1 VGPQG
6 PQGAQGNDG
15 AQGIPGNTGLQGE
28 TGPIGPTGLQGPT
41 GAQGIQGVTGPT
53 GRTGPTGPT
62 GAQGLQGITGP
73 TGATGAQGITGA
85 TGLLTA
91 GAAAGN
97 TPYWDGNQW
106 IVNSTNIYNNGGNIG
121 VGTTSPVAEFE
132 LRKDVINAQGPVLAI
147 SNYAGNAGSASAI
160 DFYTYNSAVGPA
172 ENRIQV
178 VDDGNYSAHMLFF
191 TKQPGDGA
199 NTLQERMRIESNGN
213 IGIGV
218 NIPTASLHTAGSVR
232 FEDLTNGYLTV
243 DANGNVGVNT
253 APTGPTG
260 PTGAQ
265 GVQGITGAQGNTGP
279 TGAQGATG
287 VTGAQGIQGIT
298 GPQGNTGPTGAT
310 GSTGATGATGLLSAG
325 SVAGNTPYWN
335 GSAWEVSSNNIHN
348 NGGNVGIGTTTPSYK
363 LDVNGTTRTTSLITT
378 NFQMANGAASTY
390 ILTSDG
396 SGNGTWQPR
405 PASPL
410 AGLTNGL
417 VAMDGS
423 GNVVSSA
430 RTITGTTN
438 QIDVT
443 NGNGVSG
450 NPTVAMNV
458 TYAEV
463 LKAQAN
469 VSGGGNITYNSSGE
483 LRWATRFIVIANG
496 RGGHFGTNG
505 YFDIEI
511 PSVGTIITGAG
522 GAGNTTVT
530 AGGIPLGG
538 WQALYYIL
546 PVGNNN
552 ASLPSNFRVVQH
564 TSSLTIPENW
574 LLLAVRNG
582 DDNTLRLG
590 TGLTLQLGQTWV
602 SGSGTAGFGSGTFI
616 NNSTTQQSSA
626 NFNISGNGVIGTNL
640 SVGTA
645 SADARLLVTDGSNPG
660 VYDDTK
666 ELYGLSNNGTG
677 QSYDGGFEFRHNSN
691 SQGIGLGF
699 NTIYATGY
707 DANQSLNLI
716 ARGNSHLT
724 LQAYGS
730 VTGNVGIGTTG
741 PAYKLDVSGTTR
753 ITGAFFANST
763 ASVNGNTTIGGSAAD
778 ARLFVTDGSDPGT
791 YDDNKELYALS
802 NNGTGQSYDG
812 GFEFRHSSN
821 SQGIGMGYNT
831 IYATGYNTD
840 QELNII
846 AKGASHLTLQAHGG
860 VTGNVGIGT
869 SGPAYKL
876 DVNGTGRV
884 SGAFYA
890 NNNATVGGSMA
901 VGGAVADARMLVT
914 NGSTPGVYD
923 DTRELYVLTDNGT
936 GQSYDGGVEF
946 RHGSNSQ
953 GIGFGYNTIYAT
965 GYNTNQDL
973 NIIAKGSSHLTL
985 QAYGSVTGNVGIAT
999 TNPGYKLDV
1008 NGTAR
1013 FSGNTIIGSDLTI
1026 NGNLGLG
1033 VTPTQKLDVNGAG
1046 LFRNGSVGNQII
1058 FGYNGNAQYQHAVK
1072 TRHNSGGQQG
1082 NAIDFYVWDQT
1093 TDAIGTVGTKHV
1105 MTLDGNGNVG
1115 VGTTTPT
1122 SKLHV
1127 VGTANVT
1134 TNLTV
1139 GGTIAVTGTGT
1150 ITGNVG
1156 IGTAAGTNK
1165 LDVNGSLALRNGS
1178 AGNQV
1183 VLSYNGTLD
1192 YAHAI
1197 KTRHNSGGQQG
1208 NAIDFYVW
1216 NQGTD
1221 AAATV
1226 GTRHIM
1232 TLDGNGNVGIG
1243 VTNPGSKLEVSGS
1256 LKTTTFQMTSGA
1268 ASNYVLTSDGSGNAS
1283 WQAPSS
1289 VWATNSTHIYN
1300 TNTGNVG
1307 IGTNSPSEKLFIN
1320 SGSIGMVHGGSYGNR
1335 DDKWLSVGVP
1345 PTISSY
1351 PLGQTNT
1358 NLYGL
1363 TVLNESDGLFV
1374 GLRDYGTNRK
1384 DALIA
1389 FGDDTED
1396 LLRFQFGSS
1405 DKIAIN
1411 YQGYMGFGNTAPK
1424 AMIHVT
1430 SGDVY
1435 IENTGRGV
1443 IMKSPNGSCWR
1454 MTVTNAGTAQFDAIS
1469 CP

>member
-1 VGPQG
+1 
-6 PQGAQGNDG
+6 
-15 AQGIPGNTGLQGE
+15 
-28 TGPIGPTGLQGPT
+28 
-41 GAQGIQGVTGPT
+41 
-53 GRTGPTGPT
+53 
-62 GAQGLQGITGP
+62 
-73 TGATGAQGITGA
+73 
-85 TGLLTA
+85 
-91 GAAAGN
+91 
-97 TPYWDGNQW
+97 
-106 IVNSTNIYNNGGNIG
+106 
-121 VGTTSPVAEFE
+121 
-132 LRKDVINAQGPVLAI
+132 
-147 SNYAGNAGSASAI
+147 
-160 DFYTYNSAVGPA
+160 
-172 ENRIQV
+172 
-178 VDDGNYSAHMLFF
+178 
-191 TKQPGDGA
+191 
-199 NTLQERMRIESNGN
+199 
-213 IGIGV
+213 
-218 NIPTASLHTAGSVR
+218 
-232 FEDLTNGYLTV
+232 
-243 DANGNVGVNT
+243 
-253 APTGPTG
+253 
-260 PTGAQ
+260 
-265 GVQGITGAQGNTGP
+265 
-279 TGAQGATG
+279 
-287 VTGAQGIQGIT
+287 
-298 GPQGNTGPTGAT
+298 
-310 GSTGATGATGLLSAG
+310 
-325 SVAGNTPYWN
+325 AGNTPYWN
-335 GSAWEVSSNNIHN
+335 GSAWVVNSSNIYN
-348 NGGNVGIGTTTPSYK
+348 NGANVGIGETSPVDKLVVSGNIGQLIAAPYGTVGGQWSTYGNLSGFLSAGDYYGTAYSWTTDGFFVGLKDYGNNRKDAVLNWGDDAPESLRFQFLGTDLMLINSSGNVGIGTTSPSAK
-363 LDVNGTTRTTSLITT
+363 LDVNGTTRTT
-378 NFQMANGAASTY
+378 NFQMTNGAVNNY

-396 SGNGTWQPR
+396 SGNATWQPK

-417 VAMDGS
+417 VAIDGG
-423 GNVVSSA
+423 GNVVSTA

-450 NPTVAMNV
+450 NPTIAVNAA
-458 TYAEV
+458 YAEA
-463 LKAQAN
+463 LKAQTN
-469 VSGGGNITYNSSGE
+469 VTGGGNITYNSSGE
-483 LRWATRFIVIANG
+483 LRWSNRFIVISNG
-496 RGGHFGTNG
+496 RGGHFANNG

-511 PSVGTIITGAG
+511 PAVNTVITGAG
-522 GAGNTTVT
+522 GAANTTVT

-564 TSSLTIPENW
+564 TGSLTIPENW
-574 LLLAVRNG
+574 LLLALRSG
-582 DDNTLRLG
+582 DDNSLRLG
-590 TGLTLQLGQTWV
+590 TGITLKLGQTWV
-602 SGSGTAGFGSGTFI
+602 SGGGTAQDGGNGVIQNT
-616 NNSTTQQSSA
+616 TTQQSSA
-626 NFNISGNGVIGTNL
+626 NFNISGNGVVGTNL

-645 SADARLLVTDGSNPG
+645 TADARLLVTDGSNPG

-666 ELYGLSNNGTG
+666 EI
-677 QSYDGGFEFRHNSN
+677 F
-691 SQGIGLGF
+691 
-699 NTIYATGY
+699 
-707 DANQSLNLI
+707 
-716 ARGNSHLT
+716 
-724 LQAYGS
+724 
-730 VTGNVGIGTTG
+730 
-741 PAYKLDVSGTTR
+741 
-753 ITGAFFANST
+753 
-763 ASVNGNTTIGGSAAD
+763 
-778 ARLFVTDGSDPGT
+778 
-791 YDDNKELYALS
+791 ALS

-821 SQGIGMGYNT
+821 SQGIGLGYNT

-840 QELNII
+840 QDLNLI
-846 AKGASHLTLQAHGG
+846 AKGNSPLTLQAYGG
-860 VTGNVGIGT
+860 ATGNVGIGI
-869 SGPAYKL
+869 GNPGYKL
-876 DVNGTGRV
+876 EVNGTARMA
-884 SGAFYA
+884 GAFTA
-890 NNNATVGGSMA
+890 SSTASIGGNTTI
-901 VGGAVADARMLVT
+901 GGTTADARLLVQQG
-914 NGSTPGVYD
+914 GSPGTYED
-923 DTRELYVLTDNGT
+923 NKELYVMSDNGT

-946 RHGSNSQ
+946 RHSGHSQ

-965 GYNTNQDL
+965 GYNANQDL
-973 NIIAKGSSHLTL
+973 NLIAKGSSHLTL
-985 QAYGSVTGNVGIAT
+985 QAYGGATGNVGIAT
-999 TNPGYKLDV
+999 GSPAYKLDV

-1013 FSGNTIIGSDLTI
+1013 FSGSTIIGSDLTI

-1046 LFRNGSVGNQII
+1046 LFRNGSIGNQII
-1058 FGYNGNAQYQHAVK
+1058 FGYGGNAQYQHAIK

-1082 NAIDFYVWDQT
+1082 NAIDFYAWDQT

-1105 MTLDGNGNVG
+1105 LTLDGNGNVG
-1115 VGTTTPT
+1115 VGTTAPT

-1139 GGTIAVTGTGT
+1139 GGTLAVTGTSSL
-1150 ITGNVG
+1150 TGNVG

-1165 LDVNGSLALRNGS
+1165 LDVNGGLAVRNGS
-1178 AGNQV
+1178 VGNQF

-1192 YAHAI
+1192 YAHAV

-1221 AAATV
+1221 AVSTV
-1226 GTRHIM
+1226 GTKHVM

-1283 WQAPSS
+1283 WQAPGG

-1307 IGTNSPSEKLFIN
+1307 VGTNSPSEKLFVDN
-1320 SGSIGMVHGGSYGNR
+1320 GSIGMVQGSGYGNR
-1335 DDKWLSVGVP
+1335 DNKWLSVGVP

-1351 PLGQTNT
+1351 PLSQTNT

-1389 FGDDTED
+1389 FGDDAED
-1396 LLRFQFGSS
+1396 LLRIQFGNS

-1424 AMIHVT
+1424 AMVHVT